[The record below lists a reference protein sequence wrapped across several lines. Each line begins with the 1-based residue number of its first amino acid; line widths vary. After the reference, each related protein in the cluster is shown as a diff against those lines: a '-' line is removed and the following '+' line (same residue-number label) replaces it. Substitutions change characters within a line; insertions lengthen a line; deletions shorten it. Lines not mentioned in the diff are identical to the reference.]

1 MRSFYK
7 VGLILTLTICIM
19 SLTLTEQVYAAENKI
34 ATISLQ
40 DVLSMSK
47 AGQQA
52 QKDLES
58 KVQEFQDKF
67 APEQKELEDLGAE
80 IEKKRSVWSQ
90 DVLAEKERNY
100 QKLMREYKLKTDDA
114 QYELK
119 QMEKKVM
126 EPLLKDLHEI
136 IAEYGK
142 QQNYTLIFEN
152 TRKGLSSRIGL
163 LYAADDIDISDAV
176 LKLLDERYGK

>member
-1 MRSFYK
+1 MRYIYNA
-7 VGLILTLTICIM
+7 GLMLILAVCIM
-19 SLTLTEQVYAAENKI
+19 ALTSTGQADAAENKI
-34 ATISLQ
+34 GTISIQ
-40 DVLSMSK
+40 GVLSQSK
-47 AGQQA
+47 VGLQA

-67 APEQKELEDLGAE
+67 TPEQKELEDLGAE

-126 EPLLKDLHEI
+126 EPILKDLHEI
-136 IAEYGK
+136 IADYGK
-142 QQNYTLIFEN
+142 QQNFTLIFEN
-152 TRKGLSSRIGL
+152 TRKGLSSPTGL
-163 LYAADDIDISDAV
+163 LYAAEEIDISDAV
-176 LKLLDERYGK
+176 LKLLDERNAK

>member
-1 MRSFYK
+1 MKYFYN
-7 VGLILTLTICIM
+7 VGIVLILAVSIM
-19 SLTLTEQVYAAENKI
+19 CLSIPGKAMAGENKI
-34 ATISLQ
+34 GTISLQ
-40 DVLSMSK
+40 DVLSQSK
-47 AGQQA
+47 VGQQA
-52 QKDLES
+52 QIDLES

-67 APEQKELEDLGAE
+67 APEQKELEDLASE

-90 DVLAEKERNY
+90 DVLAEKERTY

-119 QMEKKVM
+119 QLEKKVM
-126 EPLLKDLHEI
+126 EPILKDLHDI

-142 QQNYTLIFEN
+142 KENFVIILEN

-163 LYAADDIDISDAV
+163 LYASDEIDISEAV
-176 LKLLDERYGK
+176 LKLLDAKHAK

>member
-1 MRSFYK
+1 MRYFHNA
-7 VGLILTLTICIM
+7 GLIFTLAICIM
-19 SLTLTEQVYAAENKI
+19 SLPLTGQADAAEGKI
-34 ATISLQ
+34 GTISLQ
-40 DVLSMSK
+40 DVLSQSK
-47 AGQQA
+47 VGQQA
-52 QKDLES
+52 QQDLES

-67 APEQKELEDLGAE
+67 APEQKELEDLASA

-90 DVLAEKERNY
+90 DVLSEKERTY

-119 QMEKKVM
+119 QLEKKVM
-126 EPLLKDLHEI
+126 EPILKNLHEI

-142 QQNYTLIFEN
+142 RENFIIILEN

-163 LYAADDIDISDAV
+163 LYASDEIDISEAV
-176 LKLLDERYGK
+176 LKLLDEKQAK

>member
-1 MRSFYK
+1 MCYVSVNTWEGNGRGK
-7 VGLILTLTICIM
+7 
-19 SLTLTEQVYAAENKI
+19 QDWNHQ
-34 ATISLQ
+34 LQ
-40 DVLSMSK
+40 DVLSQSK
-47 AGQQA
+47 VGQQA

-67 APEQKELEDLGAE
+67 APEQKELEDLASE
-80 IEKKRSVWSQ
+80 VEKKRSVWSQ
-90 DVLAEKERNY
+90 DVLAEKERTY

-119 QMEKKVM
+119 QLEKKVM
-126 EPLLKDLHEI
+126 EPILKDLHDI

-142 QQNYTLIFEN
+142 KENFVIILEN

-163 LYAADDIDISDAV
+163 LYASDEIDISEAV
-176 LKLLDERYGK
+176 LKLLDAKQAK